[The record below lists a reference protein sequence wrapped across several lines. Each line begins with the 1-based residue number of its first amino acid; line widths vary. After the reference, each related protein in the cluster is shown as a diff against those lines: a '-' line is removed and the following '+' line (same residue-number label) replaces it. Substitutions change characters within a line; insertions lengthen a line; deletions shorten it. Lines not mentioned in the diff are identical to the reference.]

1 MIVITGGAGFIGS
14 NLVYSLNQ
22 KGLKDILIVEELD
35 TYTKKFNNLK
45 SLDYL
50 DCIDKDSFLNQIKN
64 KNNKY
69 SNNIECIFHLGACSK
84 TTEPDR
90 DYILSTN
97 LHYSKDILK
106 YCSNNKIPLIYA
118 SSASVYG
125 SGTKFYEDQ
134 KNESY
139 LNHYAESKL
148 MFDQY
153 YRDNQSKITS
163 QVVGLR
169 YFNVFGPREHHKE
182 GMSSVVYHFYNQ
194 IIASKSINLFKGSH
208 GYKDGEQRR
217 DFIFVD
223 DTINVKLWFLKNSNV
238 SGIYNVGTG
247 LSRSFNDIANA
258 VIKYFNYGKINY
270 IDFPDNLE
278 SQYQAYTQ
286 ADMTNLKKAGYL
298 DNFTTLESGVEKYL
312 DWLSNNS

>member
-1 MIVITGGAGFIGS
+1 
-14 NLVYSLNQ
+14 
-22 KGLKDILIVEELD
+22 
-35 TYTKKFNNLK
+35 
-45 SLDYL
+45 
-50 DCIDKDSFLNQIKN
+50 
-64 KNNKY
+64 
-69 SNNIECIFHLGACSK
+69 
-84 TTEPDR
+84 
-90 DYILSTN
+90 
-97 LHYSKDILK
+97 
-106 YCSNNKIPLIYA
+106 
-118 SSASVYG
+118 
-125 SGTKFYEDQ
+125 
-134 KNESY
+134 
-139 LNHYAESKL
+139 

-153 YRDNQSKITS
+153 YRDNLSKITS

-194 IIASKSINLFKGSH
+194 MITSKSINLFKGSH

-247 LSRSFNDIANA
+247 ISRAFNDIANA
-258 VIKYFNYGKINY
+258 VIKYFNHGKINY
-270 IDFPDNLE
+270 IDFPNNLE

-286 ADMTNLKKAGYL
+286 ADMTNLRKSGYL
-298 DNFTTLESGVEKYL
+298 DNFTTLESGVKKYL

>member
-1 MIVITGGAGFIGS
+1 MIVVTGGAGFIGS
-14 NLVYSLNQ
+14 NLVYSLNK

-50 DCIDKDSFLNQIKN
+50 DCIDKDSFLDQI

-69 SNNIECIFHLGACSK
+69 LNNIECIFHLGACSK

-90 DYILSTN
+90 DYMLSTN
-97 LHYSKDILK
+97 LYYSKDILK
-106 YCSNNKIPLIYA
+106 YSTNNKIPLIYA

-134 KNESY
+134 ENESY

-153 YRDNQSKITS
+153 YRDNLSKITS

-194 IIASKSINLFKGSH
+194 MIASKSINLFKGSH

-247 LSRSFNDIANA
+247 ISRAFNDIANA
-258 VIKYFNYGKINY
+258 VIKYFNHGKINY
-270 IDFPDNLE
+270 IDFPNNLE

-286 ADMTNLKKAGYL
+286 ADMTNLRKSGYL
-298 DNFTTLESGVEKYL
+298 DKFTTLESGVKKYL

>member
-1 MIVITGGAGFIGS
+1 MIVVTGGAGFIGS
-14 NLVYSLNQ
+14 NLVYSLNK

-50 DCIDKDSFLNQIKN
+50 DCIDKDSFLDQI

-69 SNNIECIFHLGACSK
+69 LNNIECIFHLGACSK

-90 DYILSTN
+90 DYMLSTN
-97 LHYSKDILK
+97 LYYSKDILK
-106 YCSNNKIPLIYA
+106 YSTNNKIPLIYA

-125 SGTKFYEDQ
+125 SGAKFYED
-134 KNESY
+134 KENESY

-153 YRDNQSKITS
+153 YRDNLSKITS

-169 YFNVFGPREHHKE
+169 YFNVLGPREHHKE

-194 IIASKSINLFKGSH
+194 MIASKSINLFKGSH

-247 LSRSFNDIANA
+247 TSRAFNDIANA
-258 VIKYFNYGKINY
+258 VIKYFNHGKINY
-270 IDFPDNLE
+270 IDFPNNLE

-286 ADMTNLKKAGYL
+286 ADMTNLRKSGYL
-298 DNFTTLESGVEKYL
+298 DNFTTLESGVKKYL